1 MTTMKIKA
9 KTIDDTV
16 ALRAFVMPDLFPF
29 LLEVY
34 TKEGK
39 DEAALIA
46 DVKQAREA
54 YKNLVSASKKKV
66 ISASSRQDAV
76 VENQA
81 NL

>member
-1 MTTMKIKA
+1 MKIKA

-34 TKEGK
+34 TKDGK

-46 DVKQAREA
+46 DIKQARET
-54 YKNLVSASKKKV
+54 YKNLVSASKKPVAKT
-66 ISASSRQDAV
+66 ASYKPVAFE
-76 VENQA
+76 ENQA
-81 NL
+81 NP

>member
-1 MTTMKIKA
+1 MKIKTR
-9 KTIDDTV
+9 TIDDTT

-34 TKEGK
+34 IKNGK

-46 DVKQAREA
+46 DIKQAREV
-54 YKNLVSASKKKV
+54 YKNLVSASKKPKTAFYKP
-66 ISASSRQDAV
+66 IAV

-81 NL
+81 NP